1 MVSSLRPGV
10 CWWSSELLPHTG
22 VPSLFVFII
31 YVLHSPLLCSLF
43 VDTNLNFLF
52 IVKQEAPLSKIV
64 FLTPDTGVETCKF
77 DQNCARHQVTAVRH
91 GIWRQPNEFL
101 SISTCLHFCLRV
113 VCPPWTK
120 ASEDFIWC
128 QHYQGLSDIIFTQLH
143 SLTQKELPVPPLTCP
158 RSNSWDWTP
167 GLILFLCSTTVCDVG
182 L

>member
-1 MVSSLRPGV
+1 M
-10 CWWSSELLPHTG
+10 
-22 VPSLFVFII
+22 
-31 YVLHSPLLCSLF
+31 
-43 VDTNLNFLF
+43 
-52 IVKQEAPLSKIV
+52 

-120 ASEDFIWC
+120 ASENFIWC

-158 RSNSWDWTP
+158 MSNSWAMAELRLDPRAHSLSLQHHPVWR
-167 GLILFLCSTTVCDVG
+167 GFIMGANFVLFSYRMLWNHCVWSTYFVEEESMTSRSNN
-182 L
+182 